1 MIATAV
7 RTVKEQTGVDLTPCS
22 KWINVGT
29 FVYNR
34 NDSLGD
40 DREYSVVFLPDI
52 WSLLDPTRVNDVNEG
67 MKDISVKNESVS
79 KNDLKQEK
87 EMLSEQQNQP
97 ENNEDK
103 KEPLDVSTELASN
116 NDSSSSHV
124 LSFPTICVPSSSEGV
139 PSSAD
144 EPTVT
149 VTSEKQRLLDHIN
162 ELKVTELKSQL
173 DERDVKYKSSAKKA
187 ELVSMLTDVL
197 QLEIDSLRMDAQSSD
212 TTAATDSTTENGLTS
227 TTPPADFSPDTD
239 ATPSIGICASDPSG
253 NSVPPPSDPDEA
265 GSGEKLAS
273 KRRHESTETD
283 DAVPAKKPSQ
293 QSCGSFRV
301 MS

>member
-1 MIATAV
+1 
-7 RTVKEQTGVDLTPCS
+7 
-22 KWINVGT
+22 
-29 FVYNR
+29 
-34 NDSLGD
+34 
-40 DREYSVVFLPDI
+40 
-52 WSLLDPTRVNDVNEG
+52 

-144 EPTVT
+144 DQPTVTTT

-227 TTPPADFSPDTD
+227 TTPPADSLPDTD
-239 ATPSIGICASDPSG
+239 ATPSIGICASDASG

-283 DAVPAKKPSQ
+283 AVPAKKPSRSSQ
-293 QSCGSFRV
+293 QSVGHSESCFDARANLLTVNQVKSSEDVINVTGNLHLMTLSLYQALNHHKNDHFEV
-301 MS
+301 SV